1 MLMMS
6 VLLIITIEE
15 KTMLPTN
22 RPPTLPGEMLLE
34 EFIKPMSLTQKAF
47 ASHLGWTYAKLNEI
61 IHGKRGV
68 TPEAALDLADALN
81 MEPEFWLNL
90 QRDRELWNARQK
102 HKVIAKIKVPNLTHD
117 QRV

>member
-1 MLMMS
+1 MMS
-6 VLLIITIEE
+6 VLLIIMIEE
-15 KTMLPTN
+15 ETMLPTN
-22 RPPTLPGEMLLE
+22 RPPTLPGEMLLK

-47 ASHLGWTYAKLNEI
+47 ACHLGWTYTKLNEI

-68 TPEAALDLADALN
+68 TPETALDLADALN

-90 QRDRELWNARQK
+90 QRDWELWNARKK
-102 HKVIAKIKVPNLTHD
+102 HKIVTKINALNLIHN